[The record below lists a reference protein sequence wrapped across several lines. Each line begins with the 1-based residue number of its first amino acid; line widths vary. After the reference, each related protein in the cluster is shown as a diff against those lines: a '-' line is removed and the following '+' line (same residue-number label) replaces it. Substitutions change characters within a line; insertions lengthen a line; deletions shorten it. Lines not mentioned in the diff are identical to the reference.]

1 MELKNRVVMSAI
13 GTHESVESE
22 GRKSVIDKLIAYHVA
37 RAKDGNGLNTIEVN
51 AVDKAS
57 AHFGFLFIAEDKY
70 TNGLKKLN
78 DVVHDASD
86 KTCIQLWQGGLAV
99 ALD

>member
-1 MELKNRVVMSAI
+1 MSAI

-37 RAKDGNGLNTIEVN
+37 RAKGGNGLNTVEVT
-51 AVDKAS
+51 AVDKVS
-57 AHFGFLFIAEDKY
+57 APFGSLFIAEDKY
-70 TNGLKKLN
+70 IERFKKLN
-78 DVVHDASD
+78 NAVHDAGG
-86 KTCIQLWQGGLAV
+86 KTCIQLWQGGLAI

>member
-1 MELKNRVVMSAI
+1 MELKNRVMMSAI

-37 RAKDGNGLNTIEVN
+37 RSKGGNGLN

-70 TNGLKKLN
+70 INGLKKLN

>member
-1 MELKNRVVMSAI
+1 M
-13 GTHESVESE
+13 
-22 GRKSVIDKLIAYHVA
+22 IAYHVE
-37 RAKDGNGLNTIEVN
+37 RAKGGNGLNAVEVA

-57 AHFGFLFIAEDKY
+57 VPFGFLFIAKNKY
-70 TNGLKKLN
+70 TNGLKIN
-78 DVVHDASD
+78 DVLHDAGD

>member
-1 MELKNRVVMSAI
+1 MKLKNRVVLSTI

-22 GRKSVIDKLIAYHVA
+22 GKKSVIDKLIAHHVA
-37 RAKDGNGLNTIEVN
+37 SAKGGNGLNTVEVT

-57 AHFGFLFIAEDKY
+57 VYFGFLFIAEDKY

-78 DVVHDASD
+78 DVVQYMMLVIKH
-86 KTCIQLWQGGLAV
+86 IFNFGEEV
-99 ALD
+99 

>member
-1 MELKNRVVMSAI
+1 MKLKNRIMMSAI

-37 RAKDGNGLNTIEVN
+37 RAKGGNGLN
-51 AVDKAS
+51 AVDKVS
-57 AHFGFLFIAEDKY
+57 APFGSLFIAEDKY
-70 TNGLKKLN
+70 IERFKKLN
-78 DVVHDASD
+78 NAVHDAGG
-86 KTCIQLWQGGLAV
+86 KTCIQLWQGGLAI

>member
-1 MELKNRVVMSAI
+1 MSAI

-37 RAKDGNGLNTIEVN
+37 RAKGGNGLNTVEVT